1 MCVNGRGRSGS
12 MRAVVVASHLSL
24 LEAHN
29 RHASPAAL
37 GMHRFFL
44 DLQRLISVCI
54 RIPEKTSYRQTLHDE
69 TVRILLVM
77 AQWDKLFDMAYL
89 QETQAEVWH
98 QVII

>member
-12 MRAVVVASHLSL
+12 MRAVVGASHLSPL
-24 LEAHN
+24 DVHN
-29 RHASPAAL
+29 RHASPATL

-54 RIPEKTSYRQTLHDE
+54 RILEKISYRQTLHDE

-77 AQWDKLFDMAYL
+77 AQWDKVFGIAGDSSGGLASGDDL
-89 QETQAEVWH
+89 T
-98 QVII
+98 